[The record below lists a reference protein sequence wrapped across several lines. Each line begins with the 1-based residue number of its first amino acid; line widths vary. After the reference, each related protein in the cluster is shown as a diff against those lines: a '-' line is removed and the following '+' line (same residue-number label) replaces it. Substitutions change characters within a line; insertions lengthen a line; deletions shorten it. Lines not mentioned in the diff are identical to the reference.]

1 MRVPLRFLLLVRLVP
16 LLVGAWACTA
26 KTPSQPRIASPDPH
40 EGRKVAHSGSSADA
54 EPPGHSGSRAD
65 RDAGPHGIEAAEA
78 DAKVTAS
85 KLAEICSEAEAVAGS
100 DRPKRSDAVA
110 NRSAGSSPALGV
122 FAAPSRRYTMAD
134 LEALAKSGAHQELLQ
149 HIEDVAPV
157 ARNARWTALLA
168 QAATAVVRAAST
180 SKDPDRAFE
189 GFMVAEMLVER
200 HAALAKDEGF
210 MAVRGSVGEKMLG
223 YCFERSWSGAYC
235 VESALGFVGVEG
247 TTVDVRLAIAKLVR
261 RSQNAHVAAPFF
273 EQALASGD
281 TTACSDP
288 DLALSMTA
296 ALGLPPRYDNAK
308 IARSIAER
316 ACFAELRPVI
326 EKGLTSG
333 EETAYFRDNVCAVLS
348 AKGVVR

>member
-1 MRVPLRFLLLVRLVP
+1 
-16 LLVGAWACTA
+16 
-26 KTPSQPRIASPDPH
+26 
-40 EGRKVAHSGSSADA
+40 
-54 EPPGHSGSRAD
+54 
-65 RDAGPHGIEAAEA
+65 
-78 DAKVTAS
+78 
-85 KLAEICSEAEAVAGS
+85 
-100 DRPKRSDAVA
+100 
-110 NRSAGSSPALGV
+110 
-122 FAAPSRRYTMAD
+122 
-134 LEALAKSGAHQELLQ
+134 
-149 HIEDVAPV
+149 
-157 ARNARWTALLA
+157 
-168 QAATAVVRAAST
+168 
-180 SKDPDRAFE
+180 
-189 GFMVAEMLVER
+189 MVAEMLVER

-308 IARSIAER
+308 MHGPSRSARASRAAPRNRKGADIGRGNRVLPRQRVRRAVGQGRRSMSVRLLVVVVLATGCAQR
-316 ACFAELRPVI
+316 ACPDGSAQSIEVADGNHLTGFQIRRLIGHYTTLDGRSGFILDRFADPPRAR
-326 EKGLTSG
+326 LTAIRRSVRSL
-333 EETAYFRDNVCAVLS
+333 AAAVF
-348 AKGVVR
+348 AVRTS